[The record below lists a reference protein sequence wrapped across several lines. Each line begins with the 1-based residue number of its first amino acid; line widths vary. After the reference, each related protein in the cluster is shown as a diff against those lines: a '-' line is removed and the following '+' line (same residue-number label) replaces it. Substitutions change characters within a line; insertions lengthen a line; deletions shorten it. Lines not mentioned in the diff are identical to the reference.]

1 MRLKADL
8 HAHTAD
14 DFQDRIGH
22 SAEMLVDAAAKLNY
36 DVVALACHNRVVHT
50 RRIDEYGRRR
60 NVVVVPALEALIEG
74 KHVVILNPDAE
85 LAAARTFA
93 QLRALGRRDAFI
105 LAPHPFYPDNR
116 CLGRKLLRNIDC
128 FDGIEYCSLYRP
140 WLNPNRKAVRVA
152 RRRGLP
158 LVGTSDC
165 HLFPYSGTT
174 FSWIEARERS
184 VPAVIEALRAGRV
197 TVDTRPKPAGPALRA
212 LACFVRD
219 KARDIYSDER

>member
-14 DFQDRIGH
+14 DFHDRIGH
-22 SAEMLVDAAAKLNY
+22 SAEMFIDAAAKLNY
-36 DVVALACHNRVVHT
+36 DVVALACHNRVIHT
-50 RRIDEYGRRR
+50 RRIEEYGRRR
-60 NVVVVPALEALIEG
+60 NVLVVPALEALIEG
-74 KHVVILNPDAE
+74 KHVVILNPDPE
-85 LAAARTFA
+85 QAAAKTFP

-128 FDGIEYCSLYRP
+128 FDGLEYCSLYRP
-140 WLNPNRKAVRVA
+140 WINPNRKSVRVA
-152 RRRGLP
+152 RQRGLP

-165 HLFPYSGTT
+165 HSFPYGDTT
-174 FSWIEARERS
+174 FSWIDARERS

-197 TVDTRPKPAGPALRA
+197 TVDTRPKPVGPALRA
-212 LACFVRD
+212 AACFVRD